1 MPDRNAARSPLRTP
15 LAAGLSAAAAA
26 AAGLGLIAALSGGQP
41 DPVSARVSLAG
52 LDAAPAAEQT
62 VETDGP
68 TRVIFAEP
76 RDTEMS
82 LPGVSD
88 TAEALAAP
96 PPAET
101 ADPASVERQ
110 ARAEAPR
117 APLPGLFEPGPGGP
131 LPIIAADG
139 RRASEAYAKSF
150 NGDAGAPTISVTVG
164 GLGLNRALTR
174 RAIDELPSE
183 ITLSF
188 VPYANDLQTWVDEAR
203 AAGHEVVIE
212 LPMEPFDYPNN
223 DPGPHTLLAG
233 APVAENQR
241 RLEWLLSRAS
251 GYFGVTNYLGARLAT
266 EEAALAPIFAELERR
281 GLDVLHDGA
290 GRRSTLEAAG
300 AEAEARLA
308 VADRVIDADPAPRAI
323 DRKLLE
329 LEALALQTGTAFGS
343 GFAYPAT
350 VDSII
355 AWSEGLAARGYQLA
369 PASFLIDLRADADRG
384 A

>member
-1 MPDRNAARSPLRTP
+1 MPDRNADRSPFRTP

-26 AAGLGLIAALSGGQP
+26 AVGLGLIAALSGGEP
-41 DPVSARVSLAG
+41 EPVSARVSLAG
-52 LDAAPAAEQT
+52 LEAEPAAET
-62 VETDGP
+62 AAGADSP
-68 TRVIFAEP
+68 SRVIFAEP
-76 RDTEMS
+76 REAEVS

-88 TAEALAAP
+88 TEQALAAP
-96 PPAET
+96 APAET
-101 ADPASVERQ
+101 ADPGSVERQ
-110 ARAEAPR
+110 ARSDGPR
-117 APLPGLFEPGPGGP
+117 APLPGLYEPGPGGP
-131 LPIIAADG
+131 LPVIAADG
-139 RRASEAYAKSF
+139 RRASNAYAKRF
-150 NGDAGAPTISVTVG
+150 QGDPGAPTIAVTVG
-164 GLGLNRALTR
+164 GLGLNRAVTR
-174 RAIDELPSE
+174 RAIEELPRE

-188 VPYANDLQTWVDEAR
+188 VPYANDLQTWIDEAR

-223 DPGPHTLLAG
+223 DPGPHTLLAA
-233 APVAENQR
+233 APAAENQR

-266 EEAALAPIFAELERR
+266 EEEALAPVFAELERR

-300 AEAEARLA
+300 AAAEARLA
-308 VADRVIDADPAPRAI
+308 IADRVIDADPAPRAI

-329 LEALALQTGTAFGS
+329 LEALALQNGSAFGS

-350 VDSII
+350 VDSIA
-355 AWSEGLAARGYQLA
+355 AWAEGLAARGYQLA
-369 PASFLIDLRADADRG
+369 PASFLVDLRADADRG